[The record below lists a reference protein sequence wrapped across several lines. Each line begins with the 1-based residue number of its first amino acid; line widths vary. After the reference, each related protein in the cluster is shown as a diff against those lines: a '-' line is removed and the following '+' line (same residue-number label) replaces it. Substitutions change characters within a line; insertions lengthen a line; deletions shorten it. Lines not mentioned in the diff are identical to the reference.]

1 MGSFW
6 TKTYNYTNFKA
17 AGCVFMSNSH
27 ILAAYQTKKNL
38 SNQKYS
44 HISGLGG
51 KREGNESYMETAL
64 RETLE
69 ELFDLE
75 KVPEDLLTSIEETL
89 IPTRILLEG
98 SYVCVVYG
106 LDQLV
111 EILYLCNQSLRYP
124 ILYPAG
130 VPLSVEDLIL
140 KRTVIP
146 ESEVSHLCLLPLISS
161 LKIDRFFLD
170 DVKILLK

>member
-1 MGSFW
+1 
-6 TKTYNYTNFKA
+6 
-17 AGCVFMSNSH
+17 MSNSH

-51 KREGNESYMETAL
+51 KREGNETYMETAL

-75 KVPEDLLTSIEETL
+75 KVPGDLLKSIEETM
-89 IPTRILLEG
+89 IPTRILLDG
-98 SYVCVVYG
+98 SYVCVVYA

-111 EILYLCNQSLRYP
+111 EILYVCNQYLQHP

-130 VPLSVEDLIL
+130 VPLTLEDLIL
-140 KRTVIP
+140 KRTVNTT
-146 ESEVSHLCLLPLISS
+146 SEVSHLCLLPLISP

-170 DVKILLK
+170 DVKNLLK